1 MWTPHTVARRVP
13 GRMSYLV
20 LARKWRPQNFADLVG
35 QEHVVQTLHNAITQ
49 DRLSHAFLFTG
60 ARGVGKTTIAR
71 ILARSLNCLGRP
83 GVTAEPCL
91 ECAACKEIADG
102 RDPDVQEIDGASNN
116 GVDDVRRLQETLP
129 YRPLR
134 DRYKVV
140 IIDECHMVS
149 TNGWNAL
156 LKTLEEPPPHVKFIF
171 ATTEVHKVIPT
182 ILSRVQRY
190 DFRLLPTK
198 LIRDRV
204 AYILT
209 QEGIRFDDDAAMLV
223 AREAAGSLRDALTF
237 LDQVLAGVE
246 GELTG
251 AAASRLLGIAN
262 RALLDTLVRAMLTGD
277 AGAALETVGMF
288 AREGFDLPN
297 AARRVLGV
305 LRDLVVARVAKD
317 PDSLLDLVDDER
329 AQAMALA
336 AQHDPADL
344 QRLFTAWAK
353 VTEDVSRA
361 REPRWVLEMAAVRLA
376 HRPTLVPVEELLA
389 RLGEMERRLSA
400 SAPPP
405 PRPPSG
411 GGGGG
416 GGGGA
421 PSGGG
426 GGAPPAQRPVVGSP
440 APGGGASKFSLP
452 RSSASA
458 AVATEMAPTPA
469 PVAVVKPAVPP
480 PRPTLIQSPRVPSA
494 PRPSDPPEPMPS
506 APPPA
511 MVATVD
517 VSGAAMAME
526 AWRRVVDAVDKALVP
541 VLKSAVPLEVSG
553 ERVRLAI
560 DLRDSFFRKKLAT
573 EEAQLVIVEAAARV
587 FGARPTMELVQ
598 GTLPDDAPSIAR
610 LEEMARQA
618 ERYGRESVLRA
629 HPLVQAVCEVLG
641 GEVAKVKLEG
651 DPD

>member
-1 MWTPHTVARRVP
+1 
-13 GRMSYLV
+13 MSYLV
-20 LARKWRPQNFADLVG
+20 LARKWRPQTFADLVG

-71 ILARSLNCLGRP
+71 ILARSLNCLASDR
-83 GVTAEPCL
+83 VTATPCL
-91 ECAACKEIADG
+91 KCAACLEIADG

-198 LIRDRV
+198 QIRDRV
-204 AYILT
+204 AFILT
-209 QEGIRFDDDAAMLV
+209 QEGIRFDEDAVMLV

-251 AAASRLLGIAN
+251 VAASRLLGIAN
-262 RALLDTLVRAMLTGD
+262 RGLLDTLVRAMLTGD
-277 AGAALETVGMF
+277 AGGALETVGMF

-317 PDSLLDLVDDER
+317 PDSMLDLVDEER

-336 AQHDPADL
+336 KQHDPADL

-376 HRPTLVPVEELLA
+376 SRPALVPVEELMAKLV
-389 RLGEMERRLSA
+389 EMERRVAAGSA
-400 SAPPP
+400 APGSAPA
-405 PRPPSG
+405 RPSSG
-411 GGGGG
+411 GAGPT
-416 GGGGA
+416 GGGA
-421 PSGGG
+421 PAPTVQRPGAPPGGS
-426 GGAPPAQRPVVGSP
+426 GGAPA
-440 APGGGASKFSLP
+440 GGGPGKFTTP
-452 RSSASA
+452 RMSTA
-458 AVATEMAPTPA
+458 AAAAAPEMAPAPVTAAVRPVPPPPPPKVLIQNTPRATQGTRPAEAAEPA
-469 PVAVVKPAVPP
+469 PVVAAAPVV
-480 PRPTLIQSPRVPSA
+480 
-494 PRPSDPPEPMPS
+494 
-506 APPPA
+506 
-511 MVATVD
+511 TVD
-517 VSGAAMAME
+517 VSGAMGAMD
-526 AWRRVVDAVDKALVP
+526 AWRRVVDAVDKTLVP
-541 VLKSAVPLEVSG
+541 VLKGAVPLEVSG
-553 ERVRLAI
+553 EAVRLAI

-573 EEAQLVIVEAAARV
+573 EEAQAVILEAASRV

-610 LEEMARQA
+610 LEELARQA
-618 ERYGRESVLRA
+618 ERAAKEAVLRA
-629 HPLVQAVCEVLG
+629 HPLVQVVVEMLN

>member
-1 MWTPHTVARRVP
+1 
-13 GRMSYLV
+13 MSYLV
-20 LARKWRPQNFADLVG
+20 LARKWRPQTFADLVG

-71 ILARSLNCLGRP
+71 ILARSLNCLASDR
-83 GVTAEPCL
+83 VTATPCL
-91 ECAACKEIADG
+91 KCAACLEIADG

-198 LIRDRV
+198 QIRDRV

-209 QEGIRFDDDAAMLV
+209 QEGIRFDEDAVMLV

-251 AAASRLLGIAN
+251 VAASRLLGIAN
-262 RALLDTLVRAMLTGD
+262 RGLLDTLVRAMLTGD
-277 AGAALETVGMF
+277 ASAALETVGMF

-317 PDSLLDLVDDER
+317 PDSMLDLVDEER

-336 AQHDPADL
+336 KQHDPADL

-376 HRPTLVPVEELLA
+376 SRPTLVPVEELMAKLV
-389 RLGEMERRLSA
+389 EMERRVAAGSA
-400 SAPPP
+400 APGSAPA
-405 PRPPSG
+405 RPSSG
-411 GGGGG
+411 GAGPT
-416 GGGGA
+416 GGGA
-421 PSGGG
+421 PT
-426 GGAPPAQRPVVGSP
+426 PTVQRLDHPPVVVVERPRVGDR
-440 APGGGASKFSLP
+440 GSLP
-452 RSSASA
+452 L
-458 AVATEMAPTPA
+458 
-469 PVAVVKPAVPP
+469 PVCRR
-480 PRPTLIQSPRVPSA
+480 PRLRL
-494 PRPSDPPEPMPS
+494 
-506 APPPA
+506 
-511 MVATVD
+511 
-517 VSGAAMAME
+517 
-526 AWRRVVDAVDKALVP
+526 RRRWL
-541 VLKSAVPLEVSG
+541 PL
-553 ERVRLAI
+553 R
-560 DLRDSFFRKKLAT
+560 
-573 EEAQLVIVEAAARV
+573 
-587 FGARPTMELVQ
+587 
-598 GTLPDDAPSIAR
+598 
-610 LEEMARQA
+610 
-618 ERYGRESVLRA
+618 
-629 HPLVQAVCEVLG
+629 
-641 GEVAKVKLEG
+641 
-651 DPD
+651 

>member
-1 MWTPHTVARRVP
+1 
-13 GRMSYLV
+13 MSYLV
-20 LARKWRPQNFADLVG
+20 LARKWRPQTFADLVG

-71 ILARSLNCLGRP
+71 ILARSLNCLASDR
-83 GVTAEPCL
+83 VTATPCL
-91 ECAACKEIADG
+91 KCAACLEIADG

-198 LIRDRV
+198 QIRDRV

-209 QEGIRFDDDAAMLV
+209 QEGIRFDEDAVMLV

-251 AAASRLLGIAN
+251 VAAARLLGIAN
-262 RALLDTLVRAMLTGD
+262 RGLLDTLVRAMLTGD
-277 AGAALETVGMF
+277 ASAALETVGMF

-317 PDSLLDLVDDER
+317 PDSMLDLVDEER
-329 AQAMALA
+329 AQAMDLA
-336 AQHDPADL
+336 KQHDPADL

-376 HRPTLVPVEELLA
+376 NRPALVPVEELMAKLV
-389 RLGEMERRLSA
+389 EMERRVA
-400 SAPPP
+400 AGAAAPGSAPARPSSGGAGPTGAGAPTPTVQRPGPP
-405 PRPPSG
+405 P
-411 GGGGG
+411 G

-421 PSGGG
+421 PAGGG
-426 GGAPPAQRPVVGSP
+426 PGKFTTPRMSTAAAAAAP
-440 APGGGASKFSLP
+440 
-452 RSSASA
+452 
-458 AVATEMAPTPA
+458 EMAPAPVTAAVRPVPA
-469 PVAVVKPAVPP
+469 PPP
-480 PRPTLIQSPRVPSA
+480 PKVLIQNTPRVSQAPRPTEAAESA
-494 PRPSDPPEPMPS
+494 PVVAA
-506 APPPA
+506 AP
-511 MVATVD
+511 VVTVD
-517 VSGAAMAME
+517 VSGAMGAME
-526 AWRRVVDAVDKALVP
+526 AWRRVVDAVDKTLVP
-541 VLKSAVPLEVSG
+541 VLKGAVPLEVSG
-553 ERVRLAI
+553 EAVRLAI

-573 EEAQLVIVEAAARV
+573 EEAQAVILEAASRV
-587 FGARPTMELVQ
+587 FGTRPTMELVQ

-610 LEEMARQA
+610 LEELARQA
-618 ERYGRESVLRA
+618 ERAAKEAVLRA
-629 HPLVQAVCEVLG
+629 HPLVQIVVEVLH

>member
-1 MWTPHTVARRVP
+1 
-13 GRMSYLV
+13 MSYLV
-20 LARKWRPQNFADLVG
+20 LARKWRPQTFADLVG

-71 ILARSLNCLGRP
+71 ILARSLNCLASDR
-83 GVTAEPCL
+83 VTATPCL
-91 ECAACKEIADG
+91 KCAACLEIADG

-190 DFRLLPTK
+190 DFRLLPTRQ
-198 LIRDRV
+198 IRDRV

-209 QEGIRFDDDAAMLV
+209 QEGIRFDEDAVMLV

-251 AAASRLLGIAN
+251 VAASRLLGIAN
-262 RALLDTLVRAMLTGD
+262 RGLLDTLVRAMLTGD
-277 AGAALETVGMF
+277 ASGALETVGMF

-317 PDSLLDLVDDER
+317 PDSMLDLVDEER

-336 AQHDPADL
+336 KQHDPADL

-376 HRPTLVPVEELLA
+376 SRPTLVPVEELMA
-389 RLGEMERRLSA
+389 RLVEMERRVSSSA
-400 SAPPP
+400 PSPGSSPARPSSGASAPSGGSAPTPTVQRPTPSGSAPAGGAPKFSPPRMSAAAAVAPEMAPAPVTAAVKPVAPPP
-405 PRPPSG
+405 PK
-411 GGGGG
+411 
-416 GGGGA
+416 A
-421 PSGGG
+421 
-426 GGAPPAQRPVVGSP
+426 
-440 APGGGASKFSLP
+440 
-452 RSSASA
+452 
-458 AVATEMAPTPA
+458 
-469 PVAVVKPAVPP
+469 
-480 PRPTLIQSPRVPSA
+480 LIQSPRMPQPSRPTEASESA
-494 PRPSDPPEPMPS
+494 PVVAS
-506 APPPA
+506 AP
-511 MVATVD
+511 VVTVD
-517 VSGAAMAME
+517 VSGAMAAME
-526 AWRRVVDAVDKALVP
+526 AWRRVVDAVDKTLVP
-541 VLKSAVPLEVSG
+541 VLKGAVPLEVSG
-553 ERVRLAI
+553 EAVRLAI

-573 EEAQLVIVEAAARV
+573 EEAQAVILEAASRV
-587 FGARPTMELVQ
+587 FGTRPTMELVQ

-610 LEEMARQA
+610 LEELARQA
-618 ERYGRESVLRA
+618 ERNAKEAVLRA
-629 HPLVQAVCEVLG
+629 HPLVQLVVEMLN
-641 GEVAKVKLEG
+641 GEVAKVKLDG

>member
-1 MWTPHTVARRVP
+1 
-13 GRMSYLV
+13 MSYLV
-20 LARKWRPQNFADLVG
+20 LARKWRPQTFADLVG

-71 ILARSLNCLGRP
+71 ILARSLNCLGSS

-91 ECAACKEIADG
+91 KCAACTEIADG

-198 LIRDRV
+198 QIRDRV
-204 AYILT
+204 GYILT
-209 QEGIRFDDDAAMLV
+209 QEGIRFDDDAVMLV

-262 RALLDTLVRAMLTGD
+262 RGLLDGLVRAMLTGD
-277 AGAALETVGMF
+277 AGGALETVGMF

-317 PDSLLDLVDDER
+317 PAALLDLVDEER

-336 AQHDPADL
+336 KQHDPADL

-376 HRPTLVPVEELLA
+376 HRPTLVPVEELMA
-389 RLGEMERRLSA
+389 RLMEMERRVASNA
-400 SAPPP
+400 PAPGSAPA
-405 PRPPSG
+405 RPSSPGPAPSSAG
-411 GGGGG
+411 GAPSSAPVVQRPGPGAPA
-416 GGGGA
+416 GGGA
-421 PSGGG
+421 PKFTPPRMSAATAA
-426 GGAPPAQRPVVGSP
+426 APEMAP
-440 APGGGASKFSLP
+440 APVT
-452 RSSASA
+452 A
-458 AVATEMAPTPA
+458 AVAPVVAPAPRAALIQTPRVSTAPRPSEAPAPTPA
-469 PVAVVKPAVPP
+469 APAAPVV
-480 PRPTLIQSPRVPSA
+480 
-494 PRPSDPPEPMPS
+494 
-506 APPPA
+506 
-511 MVATVD
+511 TVD
-517 VSGAAMAME
+517 VSSAMGAME
-526 AWRRVVDAVDKALVP
+526 AWRRVVDAVDKTLVP
-541 VLKSAVPLEVSG
+541 VLKGAVPLEVSG
-553 ERVRLAI
+553 VAVRLAI

-573 EEAQLVIVEAAARV
+573 EEAQAVILEAAGRV
-587 FGARPTMELVQ
+587 FGATPTMELVQ

-610 LEEMARQA
+610 LEELARQA
-618 ERYGRESVLRA
+618 ERAAKEAVLRA
-629 HPLVQAVCEVLG
+629 HPLVLTVCEMLN
-641 GEVAKVKLEG
+641 GEVARVKLDG
-651 DPD
+651 DPE

>member
-1 MWTPHTVARRVP
+1 
-13 GRMSYLV
+13 MSYLV
-20 LARKWRPQNFADLVG
+20 LARKWRPQTFADLVG

-71 ILARSLNCLGRP
+71 ILARSLNCLAG
-83 GVTAEPCL
+83 GSVTATPCL
-91 ECAACKEIADG
+91 KCAACTEIADG

-198 LIRDRV
+198 QIRDRV

-209 QEGIRFDDDAAMLV
+209 QEGIRFDEDAVMLV

-251 AAASRLLGIAN
+251 VAASRLLGIAN
-262 RALLDTLVRAMLTGD
+262 RGLLDTLVRAMLTGD
-277 AGAALETVGMF
+277 AGGALETVGMF

-317 PDSLLDLVDDER
+317 PAALLDLVDEER

-336 AQHDPADL
+336 KQHDPADL

-361 REPRWVLEMAAVRLA
+361 REPRWVLEMAAVRLS
-376 HRPTLVPVEELLA
+376 HRPTLVPVEELMALPNIAPWDLYGVLCHA
-389 RLGEMERRLSA
+389 RHRRL
-400 SAPPP
+400 
-405 PRPPSG
+405 
-411 GGGGG
+411 
-416 GGGGA
+416 
-421 PSGGG
+421 
-426 GGAPPAQRPVVGSP
+426 
-440 APGGGASKFSLP
+440 
-452 RSSASA
+452 
-458 AVATEMAPTPA
+458 
-469 PVAVVKPAVPP
+469 
-480 PRPTLIQSPRVPSA
+480 
-494 PRPSDPPEPMPS
+494 
-506 APPPA
+506 
-511 MVATVD
+511 
-517 VSGAAMAME
+517 
-526 AWRRVVDAVDKALVP
+526 
-541 VLKSAVPLEVSG
+541 
-553 ERVRLAI
+553 
-560 DLRDSFFRKKLAT
+560 FR
-573 EEAQLVIVEAAARV
+573 
-587 FGARPTMELVQ
+587 
-598 GTLPDDAPSIAR
+598 
-610 LEEMARQA
+610 A
-618 ERYGRESVLRA
+618 ERY
-629 HPLVQAVCEVLG
+629 P
-641 GEVAKVKLEG
+641 
-651 DPD
+651 

>member
-1 MWTPHTVARRVP
+1 
-13 GRMSYLV
+13 MSYLV
-20 LARKWRPQNFADLVG
+20 LARKWRPQTFADLVG

-71 ILARSLNCLGRP
+71 ILARSLNCLASDR
-83 GVTAEPCL
+83 VTATPCL
-91 ECAACKEIADG
+91 KCAACLEIADG

-198 LIRDRV
+198 QIRDRV

-209 QEGIRFDDDAAMLV
+209 QEGIRFDEDAVMLV

-251 AAASRLLGIAN
+251 VAASRLLGIAN
-262 RALLDTLVRAMLTGD
+262 RGLLDTLVRAMLTGD

-317 PDSLLDLVDDER
+317 PDSMLDLVDEER
-329 AQAMALA
+329 AQAMDLA
-336 AQHDPADL
+336 KQHDPADL

-376 HRPTLVPVEELLA
+376 SRPTLVPVEELMAKLV
-389 RLGEMERRLSA
+389 EMERRVA
-400 SAPPP
+400 AGAAAPGSAPA
-405 PRPPSG
+405 RPSSG
-411 GGGGG
+411 GAGPT
-416 GGGGA
+416 GGGA
-421 PSGGG
+421 PTPTVQRPGPPAGGGAG
-426 GGAPPAQRPVVGSP
+426 GGAPA
-440 APGGGASKFSLP
+440 GGGPGKFTTP
-452 RSSASA
+452 RMSTA
-458 AVATEMAPTPA
+458 AAAAAPEMAPA
-469 PVAVVKPAVPP
+469 PVTAAVRPVPP
-480 PRPTLIQSPRVPSA
+480 PPPPKVLIQNTPRVSQA
-494 PRPSDPPEPMPS
+494 PRPTETSEAAPVVAS
-506 APPPA
+506 AP
-511 MVATVD
+511 VVTVD
-517 VSGAAMAME
+517 VSGAMGAMD
-526 AWRRVVDAVDKALVP
+526 AWRRVVDAVDKTLVP
-541 VLKSAVPLEVSG
+541 VLKGAVPLEVSG
-553 ERVRLAI
+553 EAVRLAI

-573 EEAQLVIVEAAARV
+573 EEAQAVILEAASRV
-587 FGARPTMELVQ
+587 FGTRPTMELVQ

-610 LEEMARQA
+610 LEELARQA
-618 ERYGRESVLRA
+618 ERAAKEAVLRA
-629 HPLVQAVCEVLG
+629 HPLVQIVVEMLN

>member
-1 MWTPHTVARRVP
+1 
-13 GRMSYLV
+13 MSYLV
-20 LARKWRPQNFADLVG
+20 LARKWRPQTFAELVG
-35 QEHVVQTLHNAITQ
+35 QEHVVQTLHNAITH

-71 ILARSLNCLGRP
+71 ILARSLNCLARG
-83 GVTAEPCL
+83 GVTAEPCQK
-91 ECAACKEIADG
+91 CAACTEIADG

-198 LIRDRV
+198 QIRDRV

-209 QEGIRFDDDAAMLV
+209 QEGVRFDEDAVMLV

-251 AAASRLLGIAN
+251 VAASRLLGIAN
-262 RALLDTLVRAMLTGD
+262 RGLLDALVRAMLTGD
-277 AGAALETVGMF
+277 AAAALETVGMF

-305 LRDLVVARVAKD
+305 LRDLVVARVARD
-317 PDSLLDLVDDER
+317 PESMLDLVDDER

-336 AQHDPADL
+336 KQHDPADL
-344 QRLFTAWAK
+344 QRMFTAWAK

-361 REPRWVLEMAAVRLA
+361 REPRWVLEMAAVRLS
-376 HRPTLVPVEELLA
+376 HRPTLVPVDELMA
-389 RLGEMERRLSA
+389 RLMEIERRVSA
-400 SAPPP
+400 GASPPARPSTGGGSPGAAGGVGPPTPTVQRPGAPAGPSGGAKFTPPRMSAAATATAAAPEMAPAPVTAPARSVAPPP
-405 PRPPSG
+405 PKAALIQ
-411 GGGGG
+411 
-416 GGGGA
+416 A
-421 PSGGG
+421 P
-426 GGAPPAQRPVVGSP
+426 RV
-440 APGGGASKFSLP
+440 
-452 RSSASA
+452 SA
-458 AVATEMAPTPA
+458 A
-469 PVAVVKPAVPP
+469 
-480 PRPTLIQSPRVPSA
+480 PRPTEASTAEATAVAAAAAA
-494 PRPSDPPEPMPS
+494 P
-506 APPPA
+506 
-511 MVATVD
+511 VVTVD
-517 VSGAAMAME
+517 VSTAMGAMD
-526 AWRRVVDAVDKALVP
+526 AWRRVVDAVDKTLVP
-541 VLKSAVPLEVSG
+541 VLKGAVPLEVSG
-553 ERVRLAI
+553 EAVRLAI

-573 EEAQLVIVEAAARV
+573 EEAQAVILEAAGRV
-587 FGARPTMELVQ
+587 FGSRPTMELVQ

-610 LEEMARQA
+610 LEELARQV
-618 ERYGRESVLRA
+618 ERNAKEAVLRA
-629 HPLVQAVCEVLG
+629 HPLVLAVCEVLN
-641 GEVAKVKLEG
+641 GEVAKVKLDG
-651 DPD
+651 DAD

>member
-1 MWTPHTVARRVP
+1 
-13 GRMSYLV
+13 MSYLV
-20 LARKWRPQNFADLVG
+20 LARKWRPQTFADLVG

-71 ILARSLNCLGRP
+71 ILARSLNCLASDR
-83 GVTAEPCL
+83 VTATPCL
-91 ECAACKEIADG
+91 KCAACLEIADG

-116 GVDDVRRLQETLP
+116 GVEDVRRLQETLP

-198 LIRDRV
+198 QIRDRV
-204 AYILT
+204 AFILT
-209 QEGIRFDDDAAMLV
+209 QEGIRFDEDAVMLV

-251 AAASRLLGIAN
+251 VAASRLLGIAN
-262 RALLDTLVRAMLTGD
+262 RGLLDTLVRAMLTGD
-277 AGAALETVGMF
+277 AGGALETVGMF

-305 LRDLVVARVAKD
+305 LRDLVVARVARD
-317 PDSLLDLVDDER
+317 PDSLLDLVDEER
-329 AQAMALA
+329 AQAMDLA
-336 AQHDPADL
+336 KQHDPADL

-376 HRPTLVPVEELLA
+376 SRPTLVPVEELMAKLV
-389 RLGEMERRLSA
+389 EMERRVAAGAAAPGSA
-400 SAPPP
+400 SARPTSGGSGPTGGGAPTPTVQRPGPPP
-405 PRPPSG
+405 
-411 GGGGG
+411 GGG

-421 PSGGG
+421 PAGGG
-426 GGAPPAQRPVVGSP
+426 PGKFTTPRMSTAAAAAAP
-440 APGGGASKFSLP
+440 
-452 RSSASA
+452 
-458 AVATEMAPTPA
+458 EMAPAPVTAAVRPMPAPPPPKVLIQNTPRVSQSPRPTEAAEPA
-469 PVAVVKPAVPP
+469 PVVA
-480 PRPTLIQSPRVPSA
+480 SA
-494 PRPSDPPEPMPS
+494 P
-506 APPPA
+506 
-511 MVATVD
+511 VVTVD
-517 VSGAAMAME
+517 VSGALGAMD
-526 AWRRVVDAVDKALVP
+526 AWRRVVDAVDKTLVP
-541 VLKSAVPLEVSG
+541 VLKGAVPLEVSG
-553 ERVRLAI
+553 EAVRLAI

-573 EEAQLVIVEAAARV
+573 EEAQAVILEAASRV

-610 LEEMARQA
+610 LEELARQA
-618 ERYGRESVLRA
+618 ERAAKEAVLRA
-629 HPLVQAVCEVLG
+629 HPLVQIVVEMLH

>member
-1 MWTPHTVARRVP
+1 
-13 GRMSYLV
+13 MSYLV
-20 LARKWRPQNFADLVG
+20 LARKWRPQTFADLVG

-71 ILARSLNCLGRP
+71 ILARSLNCLASDR
-83 GVTAEPCL
+83 VTATPCL
-91 ECAACKEIADG
+91 KCAACLEIADG

-198 LIRDRV
+198 QIRDRV

-209 QEGIRFDDDAAMLV
+209 QEGIRFDEDAVMLV

-251 AAASRLLGIAN
+251 VAASRLLGIAN
-262 RALLDTLVRAMLTGD
+262 RGLLDTLVRAMLTGD
-277 AGAALETVGMF
+277 ASAALETVGMF

-317 PDSLLDLVDDER
+317 PDSMLDLVDEER

-336 AQHDPADL
+336 KQHDPADL

-361 REPRWVLEMAAVRLA
+361 SEPRWVLEMAAVRLA
-376 HRPTLVPVEELLA
+376 SRPTLVPVEELMAKL
-389 RLGEMERRLSA
+389 LEMERRVAA
-400 SAPPP
+400 SAAAPGSAPA
-405 PRPPSG
+405 RPSSG
-411 GGGGG
+411 GSGPT
-416 GGGGA
+416 GGGA
-421 PSGGG
+421 PTPTVQRPGPPARWWCSRGWGNG
-426 GGAPPAQRPVVGSP
+426 EVYHSPYVDGCGCGGAGDGARPGDGCGEAGACASTAEGAHPEHPEGVAGP
-440 APGGGASKFSLP
+440 APDGGRGVSAGGRVGAGGDRGRLRSHGRDGRLEARGRRGRQDPGSGAEGRRAAGGVGRGGAAGDRPERQLLP
-452 RSSASA
+452 QEAGDRGGAGG
-458 AVATEMAPTPA
+458 
-469 PVAVVKPAVPP
+469 
-480 PRPTLIQSPRVPSA
+480 
-494 PRPSDPPEPMPS
+494 DPGGC
-506 APPPA
+506 
-511 MVATVD
+511 
-517 VSGAAMAME
+517 GA
-526 AWRRVVDAVDKALVP
+526 
-541 VLKSAVPLEVSG
+541 G
-553 ERVRLAI
+553 VRLAP
-560 DLRDSFFRKKLAT
+560 DDGAG
-573 EEAQLVIVEAAARV
+573 AGHAARRRAV
-587 FGARPTMELVQ
+587 HRPPGGAREAGRARREGGRAASAPA
-598 GTLPDDAPSIAR
+598 GADRGRDAQR
-610 LEEMARQA
+610 R
-618 ERYGRESVLRA
+618 GREGEARRRPGLRA
-629 HPLVQAVCEVLG
+629 VHRVT
-641 GEVAKVKLEG
+641 
-651 DPD
+651 

>member
-1 MWTPHTVARRVP
+1 
-13 GRMSYLV
+13 MSYLV
-20 LARKWRPQNFADLVG
+20 LARKWRPQTFADLVG

-71 ILARSLNCLGRP
+71 ILARSLNCLASDR
-83 GVTAEPCL
+83 VTATPCL
-91 ECAACKEIADG
+91 KCSACLEIADG

-198 LIRDRV
+198 QIRDRV

-209 QEGIRFDDDAAMLV
+209 QEGIRFDEDAVMLV

-251 AAASRLLGIAN
+251 VAASRLLGIAN
-262 RALLDTLVRAMLTGD
+262 RGLLDTLVRAMLTGD
-277 AGAALETVGMF
+277 ASAALETVGMF

-317 PDSLLDLVDDER
+317 PDALLDLVDEER
-329 AQAMALA
+329 AQAMDLA
-336 AQHDPADL
+336 KQHDPADL

-376 HRPTLVPVEELLA
+376 SRPTLVPVEELMAKLV
-389 RLGEMERRLSA
+389 EMERRVAAGAAAPGSA
-400 SAPPP
+400 PARPSSGGAGPTGGGAPTPTVQRPAPTVGAPAGGAPKFSPPRMSTAAAAAAPEMAPAPVTAAVRPVPAPPP
-405 PRPPSG
+405 PKVLI
-411 GGGGG
+411 
-416 GGGGA
+416 
-421 PSGGG
+421 
-426 GGAPPAQRPVVGSP
+426 QNT
-440 APGGGASKFSLP
+440 P
-452 RSSASA
+452 RVSQA
-458 AVATEMAPTPA
+458 
-469 PVAVVKPAVPP
+469 
-480 PRPTLIQSPRVPSA
+480 PRPTEAAESA
-494 PRPSDPPEPMPS
+494 PVVAS
-506 APPPA
+506 AP
-511 MVATVD
+511 VVTVD
-517 VSGAAMAME
+517 VSGAMGAMD
-526 AWRRVVDAVDKALVP
+526 AWRRVVDAVDKTLVP
-541 VLKSAVPLEVSG
+541 VLKGAVPLEVSG
-553 ERVRLAI
+553 EAVRLAI

-573 EEAQLVIVEAAARV
+573 EEAQAVILEAASRV
-587 FGARPTMELVQ
+587 FGTRPTMELVQ

-610 LEEMARQA
+610 LEELARQA
-618 ERYGRESVLRA
+618 ERAAKEAVLRA
-629 HPLVQAVCEVLG
+629 HPLVQIVVEMLH

>member
-1 MWTPHTVARRVP
+1 
-13 GRMSYLV
+13 MSYLV
-20 LARKWRPQNFADLVG
+20 LARKWRPQTFADLVG

-71 ILARSLNCLGRP
+71 ILARSLNCLASDR
-83 GVTAEPCL
+83 VTAAPCL
-91 ECAACKEIADG
+91 KCAACLEIADG

-198 LIRDRV
+198 QIRDRV

-209 QEGIRFDDDAAMLV
+209 QEGIRFDEDAVMLV

-251 AAASRLLGIAN
+251 VAASRLLGIAN
-262 RALLDTLVRAMLTGD
+262 RGLLDTLVRAMLTGD
-277 AGAALETVGMF
+277 AGGALETVGMF

-305 LRDLVVARVAKD
+305 LRDLVVARVARD
-317 PDSLLDLVDDER
+317 PDAMLDLVDEER
-329 AQAMALA
+329 AQAMELA
-336 AQHDPADL
+336 KQHDPADL

-376 HRPTLVPVEELLA
+376 SRPALVPVEELMA
-389 RLGEMERRLSA
+389 RLVEMERRVA
-400 SAPPP
+400 AGAAAPGSAPA
-405 PRPPSG
+405 RPSSG
-411 GGGGG
+411 GAAPTGGGAPTPTVQRPGPPAG

-421 PSGGG
+421 G
-426 GGAPPAQRPVVGSP
+426 GGAPA
-440 APGGGASKFSLP
+440 GGGPGKFTTP
-452 RSSASA
+452 RMSTA
-458 AVATEMAPTPA
+458 AAAAAPEMAPAPVTAAVRPVPA
-469 PVAVVKPAVPP
+469 PPP
-480 PRPTLIQSPRVPSA
+480 PKVLIQNTPRVSQAPRPTEAAESA
-494 PRPSDPPEPMPS
+494 PVVAA
-506 APPPA
+506 AP
-511 MVATVD
+511 VVTVD
-517 VSGAAMAME
+517 VSGAMGAME
-526 AWRRVVDAVDKALVP
+526 AWRRVVDAVDKTLVP
-541 VLKSAVPLEVSG
+541 VLKGAVPLEVSG
-553 ERVRLAI
+553 ESVRLAI

-573 EEAQLVIVEAAARV
+573 EEAQAVILEAASRV
-587 FGARPTMELVQ
+587 FGTRPTMELVQ

-610 LEEMARQA
+610 LEELARQA
-618 ERYGRESVLRA
+618 ERAAKEAVLRA
-629 HPLVQAVCEVLG
+629 HPLVQIVVEMLH

>member
-1 MWTPHTVARRVP
+1 
-13 GRMSYLV
+13 MSYLV
-20 LARKWRPQNFADLVG
+20 LARKWRPQTFADLVG

-71 ILARSLNCLGRP
+71 ILARSLNCLAG
-83 GVTAEPCL
+83 GSVTATPCL
-91 ECAACKEIADG
+91 KCAACTEIADG

-116 GVDDVRRLQETLP
+116 GVDDVRRLRETLP

-198 LIRDRV
+198 QIRDRV
-204 AYILT
+204 GYILT
-209 QEGIRFDDDAAMLV
+209 QEGIRFDEDAVMLV

-251 AAASRLLGIAN
+251 VAASRLLGIAN
-262 RALLDTLVRAMLTGD
+262 RGLLDTLVRAMLTGD
-277 AGAALETVGMF
+277 AGGALETVGMF

-317 PDSLLDLVDDER
+317 PAALLDLVDEER

-336 AQHDPADL
+336 RQHDPADL

-361 REPRWVLEMAAVRLA
+361 REPRWVLEMAAVRLSY
-376 HRPTLVPVEELLA
+376 RPALVPVEELMA
-389 RLGEMERRLSA
+389 RLMEMERRVASSA
-400 SAPPP
+400 PAPARPSSGASGPGGPMASAPVVQRPGPGAPTPSGGGAPGAGGGKFTTPRMSAAATAAAPEMAPAPVTTPVRAVAPPP
-405 PRPPSG
+405 PKAALIQTPRVSTASRPAEASEPV
-411 GGGGG
+411 
-416 GGGGA
+416 
-421 PSGGG
+421 
-426 GGAPPAQRPVVGSP
+426 AQRPAEVPVV
-440 APGGGASKFSLP
+440 
-452 RSSASA
+452 
-458 AVATEMAPTPA
+458 
-469 PVAVVKPAVPP
+469 
-480 PRPTLIQSPRVPSA
+480 
-494 PRPSDPPEPMPS
+494 
-506 APPPA
+506 
-511 MVATVD
+511 TVD
-517 VSGAAMAME
+517 VSSAMGAME
-526 AWRRVVDAVDKALVP
+526 AWRRVVDAVDKTLVP
-541 VLKSAVPLEVSG
+541 VLKGAVPLEVSG
-553 ERVRLAI
+553 ETVRLAI
-560 DLRDSFFRKKLAT
+560 DVRDSFFRKKLAT
-573 EEAQLVIVEAAARV
+573 EEAQAVILEAAGRV
-587 FGARPTMELVQ
+587 FGSRPTMELVQ
-598 GTLPDDAPSIAR
+598 GTLPEDAPSIAR
-610 LEEMARQA
+610 LEELARQA
-618 ERYGRESVLRA
+618 DRHAREAVLRA
-629 HPLVQAVCEVLG
+629 HPLVQLVCEVLQG
-641 GEVAKVKLEG
+641 DVVRVKFEG
-651 DPD
+651 DQD

>member
-1 MWTPHTVARRVP
+1 
-13 GRMSYLV
+13 MSYLV
-20 LARKWRPQNFADLVG
+20 LARKWRPQTFADLVG

-71 ILARSLNCLGRP
+71 ILARSLNCLARG

-91 ECAACKEIADG
+91 KCAACTEIADG

-190 DFRLLPTK
+190 DFRLLPTRQ
-198 LIRDRV
+198 IRDRV

-209 QEGIRFDDDAAMLV
+209 QEGIRFDDDAVMLV

-251 AAASRLLGIAN
+251 VAASRLLGIAN
-262 RALLDTLVRAMLTGD
+262 RGLLDQLVRAMLQGD
-277 AGAALETVGMF
+277 AGTALETVGMF

-317 PDSLLDLVDDER
+317 PDSMLDLVDEER

-336 AQHDPADL
+336 KQHDPADL

-376 HRPTLVPVEELLA
+376 HRPTLVPVDELMA
-389 RLGEMERRLSA
+389 RLVEMERRVA
-400 SAPPP
+400 SNAAAPASPP
-405 PRPPSG
+405 ARPSSG
-411 GGGGG
+411 AAP

-421 PSGGG
+421 PGPAPSVQRPTGPTG
-426 GGAPPAQRPVVGSP
+426 GGAPAGGAPKFTPPRMSAAAAAAPEMAPAPVTAAVRPVAPPPPKPALIQAPRMASP
-440 APGGGASKFSLP
+440 APKAE
-452 RSSASA
+452 AAEA
-458 AVATEMAPTPA
+458 AVVVAG
-469 PVAVVKPAVPP
+469 PVV
-480 PRPTLIQSPRVPSA
+480 
-494 PRPSDPPEPMPS
+494 
-506 APPPA
+506 
-511 MVATVD
+511 TVD
-517 VSGAAMAME
+517 VSMAMGAMD
-526 AWRRVVDAVDKALVP
+526 AWRRLVDAVDKTMVP
-541 VLKSAVPLEVSG
+541 VLKGAVPLEVSG
-553 ERVRLAI
+553 EAVRLAI

-573 EEAQLVIVEAAARV
+573 EEAQAIIVDAATRV
-587 FGARPTMELVQ
+587 FGSRPTIELVQ

-618 ERYGRESVLRA
+618 ERNAKEAVLRA
-629 HPLVQAVCEVLG
+629 HPLVGLVCEVLN

>member
-1 MWTPHTVARRVP
+1 
-13 GRMSYLV
+13 MSYLV
-20 LARKWRPQNFADLVG
+20 LARKWRPQTFADLVG

-71 ILARSLNCLGRP
+71 ILARSLNCLASDR
-83 GVTAEPCL
+83 VTATPCL
-91 ECAACKEIADG
+91 KCAACLEIADG

-198 LIRDRV
+198 QIRDRV

-209 QEGIRFDDDAAMLV
+209 QEGIRFDEDAVMLV

-251 AAASRLLGIAN
+251 VAASRLLGIAN
-262 RALLDTLVRAMLTGD
+262 RGLLDTLVRAMLTGD

-317 PDSLLDLVDDER
+317 PDSMLDLVDEER

-336 AQHDPADL
+336 KQHDPADL

-361 REPRWVLEMAAVRLA
+361 REPRRVLEMAAVRLA
-376 HRPTLVPVEELLA
+376 HRPTLVPVEELMAKL
-389 RLGEMERRLSA
+389 LEMERRVAAGSA
-400 SAPPP
+400 APGSAPARPSSGGAGPTGGGAPTPTVQRPGPPAGGGAPAGGGTGKFTTPRMSTAAAAAAPEMAPAPVTAAVRPVPAPPP
-405 PRPPSG
+405 PKVLI
-411 GGGGG
+411 
-416 GGGGA
+416 
-421 PSGGG
+421 
-426 GGAPPAQRPVVGSP
+426 QNT
-440 APGGGASKFSLP
+440 P
-452 RSSASA
+452 RVSQA
-458 AVATEMAPTPA
+458 
-469 PVAVVKPAVPP
+469 
-480 PRPTLIQSPRVPSA
+480 PRPTEASESTPVVASA
-494 PRPSDPPEPMPS
+494 P
-506 APPPA
+506 
-511 MVATVD
+511 VVTVD
-517 VSGAAMAME
+517 VSGAMGAMD
-526 AWRRVVDAVDKALVP
+526 AWRRVVDAVDKTLVP
-541 VLKSAVPLEVSG
+541 VLKGAVPLEVSG
-553 ERVRLAI
+553 EAVRLAI

-573 EEAQLVIVEAAARV
+573 EEAQAVILEAASRV
-587 FGARPTMELVQ
+587 FGTRPTMELVQ

-610 LEEMARQA
+610 LEELARQA
-618 ERYGRESVLRA
+618 ERAAKEAVLRA
-629 HPLVQAVCEVLG
+629 HPLVQIVVEMLN

>member
-1 MWTPHTVARRVP
+1 
-13 GRMSYLV
+13 MSYLV
-20 LARKWRPQNFADLVG
+20 LARKWRPQTFSDLVG

-91 ECAACKEIADG
+91 ECAACREIADG

-190 DFRLLPTK
+190 DFRLLPTR

-204 AYILT
+204 AHILT
-209 QEGIRFDDDAAMLV
+209 KEGIKFDDDAAMLV

-262 RALLDTLVRAMLTGD
+262 RGLLDTLVRAMLTGD
-277 AGAALETVGMF
+277 AGGALETVGMF

-317 PDSLLDLVDDER
+317 PDSMLDLVDDER
-329 AQAMALA
+329 AQAMTLA

-389 RLGEMERRLSA
+389 RLGEMERRLSS
-400 SAPPP
+400 SAAPP
-405 PRPPSG
+405 PRPPTTPSG
-411 GGGGG
+411 GGGGV
-416 GGGGA
+416 

-426 GGAPPAQRPVVGSP
+426 GGAPTAQRPTTGSP
-440 APGGGASKFSLP
+440 APGGGSSKFSLP
-452 RSSASA
+452 SRSSASA
-458 AVATEMAPTPA
+458 AAATDLAPTPA
-469 PVAVVKPAVPP
+469 PAPVVKPAVQP
-480 PRPTLIQSPRVPSA
+480 PRPMLIQSPRVPSA

-506 APPPA
+506 VPPPA
-511 MVATVD
+511 PVVTVD
-517 VSGAAMAME
+517 VSGSPGAME
-526 AWRRVVDAVDKALVP
+526 AWRRVVDAVDKTLVP

-573 EEAQLVIVEAAARV
+573 EEAQQVIVEAAARV

-610 LEEMARQA
+610 LEELARQA
-618 ERYGRESVLRA
+618 ERYGRESLLRA